1 MQLLPNW
8 RCYRS
13 GYHSVTQPGVDT
25 WSLNT
30 PQWLFVCNNWQEVPV
45 LSIKLKWFARNGL
58 CSISASRLSCQ
69 RTSWR
74 GYIGLANWKRTVNCG
89 AVSVADAGTEVILNG
104 WVHKQRDFGDLVFID
119 LRDRTGLIQIVV
131 DAKDAPGL
139 VSTANSLKSEYV
151 LAVKGVVRKR
161 REGTENP
168 ALLTGAIEIAATEI
182 DVLNAA
188 KPIPFMISDEEHM
201 RLVDETLRVKYRY
214 LDLRRPSMYAML
226 ELRHKAT
233 KRIRDYMSAQ
243 GFLEIE
249 TPIFTKSTPEG
260 ARDYLVPY
268 RLEPGLFYALPQS
281 PQQYK
286 QLLMV
291 AGCERYFQIA
301 RCFRDEAQRADRV
314 PEFTQLD
321 VEMSFVEQED
331 VLQIIEGMTID
342 VVSNLSTK
350 TMPAPFPR
358 FTYDESM
365 RRFGNDKPDIRF
377 ALELVD
383 LSELAGTVEF
393 SVFKDAVAAG
403 GQVKAVR
410 FPGGASYSR
419 REVDELQTFCKEFG
433 ARGLATIAVHEP
445 TRTGVKSAISK
456 FLTPEQMQ
464 ELLTLCEAA
473 PNDLICIIADAKP
486 KVVANVLSR
495 LRNEIGTRCSL
506 RDPNVLAFCLVTDF
520 PLVQWDE
527 ETQRWDAEHHPFTMP
542 YDDHLAYFDTDPAKI
557 RAQCYDLV
565 CNGQESGSGSIRVH
579 RTDIQSRVF
588 DLLGIDKETQQQRF
602 GHILEAFS
610 YGAPPHG
617 GFATGIDRLI
627 MNLLDEPNIREVIAF
642 PKMGLGYDPMM
653 DSPSSVDE
661 AQLKEL
667 GLTIVKKDKTSK

>member
-1 MQLLPNW
+1 MIRPLI
-8 RCYRS
+8 S
-13 GYHSVTQPGVDT
+13 
-25 WSLNT
+25 
-30 PQWLFVCNNWQEVPV
+30 
-45 LSIKLKWFARNGL
+45 LSILGRDQHQG
-58 CSISASRLSCQ
+58 
-69 RTSWR
+69 
-74 GYIGLANWKRTVNCG
+74 GIGLANWKRTVNCG
-89 AVSVADAGTEVILNG
+89 VLTASDSGSEVVLNG
-104 WVHKQRDFGDLVFID
+104 WVHRQRTFGDLVFID
-119 LRDRTGLIQIVV
+119 LRDRTGLVQVVV
-131 DAKDAPGL
+131 DAKEAPEL
-139 VSTANSLKSEYV
+139 VTKANACKSEFV
-151 LAVKGVVRKR
+151 LSVRGAVRRR
-161 REGTENP
+161 REGTEN
-168 ALLTGAIEIAATEI
+168 AQLNTGEIEVAAADIEI
-182 DVLNAA
+182 LNSARNL
-188 KPIPFMISDEEHM
+188 PFTVSDEENM
-201 RLVDETLRVKYRY
+201 RLVDETLRVKFRY
-214 LDLRRPSMYAML
+214 LDLRRPKMYAML
-226 ELRHKAT
+226 ELRHNAV
-233 KRIRDYMSAQ
+233 KRIRDYMSNQ

-331 VLQIIEGMTID
+331 VLQVIEGMTID
-342 VVSNLSTK
+342 VVSALSPK
-350 TMPAPFPR
+350 KMPTPFPR
-358 FTYDESM
+358 FSYDESM

-383 LSELAGTVEF
+383 LSELASQSEF
-393 SVFKDAVAAG
+393 SVFRSALDAG

-410 FPGGASYSR
+410 YPGGAALSR
-419 REVDELQTFCKEFG
+419 KEQDELQNFCKEFG
-433 ARGLATIAVHEP
+433 AKGLGTIIVHEP
-445 TRTGVKSAISK
+445 TPTGIKSAISK
-456 FLTPEQMQ
+456 FFSEEQLQ
-464 ELLTLCEAA
+464 QLLNLCEAQ
-473 PNDLICIIADAKP
+473 PNDLICIIADPKP

-495 LRNEIGTRCSL
+495 LRNEIGTRCGF
-506 RDPNVLAFCLVTDF
+506 RDPSVLAFCIVTDF

-542 YDDHLAYFDTDPAKI
+542 YEDHLPYFDTDPSKI

-579 RTDIQSRVF
+579 RPDIQSKVF
-588 DLLGIDKETQQQRF
+588 DLLGIDRETQQQRF

-617 GFATGIDRLI
+617 GFATGIDRLL

-653 DSPSSVDE
+653 DSPSTVDD

-667 GLTIVKKDKTSK
+667 GLSIIKKEKSQAK